1 MADAKPKPSVLPEVW
16 RAVGGLTPSGRSPSS
31 LSPLSLAEEALSATN
46 VQMGRGSLGL
56 APKARGLR
64 DGGGGAPSQTR
75 ARRGRLT
82 RRLRPLP
89 ASGTPV
95 APVLRGPAPDRPGVP
110 SCPAP
115 SGPRR
120 RALGAQTV
128 PGSRRSA
135 RGPTLP
141 EPGPPQPWPCAV
153 SDPARSHRSRC
164 RRCRR
169 AVPHRPAPGLS
180 AGGARPAL
188 PSQPGLARLLGTRG
202 RSGGTAA
209 GRRSWV
215 AGRLSGAR
223 PAAAPQLALCGH
235 RAHPGNGSGLDVP
248 PARRRRSAPPAGPG
262 GHFRPGGAR
271 AAPEG
276 CFLAYPPRLS

>member
-188 PSQPGLARLLGTRG
+188 PS
-202 RSGGTAA
+202 
-209 GRRSWV
+209 
-215 AGRLSGAR
+215 
-223 PAAAPQLALCGH
+223 
-235 RAHPGNGSGLDVP
+235 P
-248 PARRRRSAPPAGPG
+248 PASPRS
-262 GHFRPGGAR
+262 
-271 AAPEG
+271 
-276 CFLAYPPRLS
+276 